1 MQKGQEGVSQMHSV
15 KSKRTPSRMR
25 IVVAWN
31 RVPGKRTGEELRS
44 REETEKLRARLV
56 LRNDPRFSNPACTNW
71 GSLDLGMADITEST
85 RES

>member
-1 MQKGQEGVSQMHSV
+1 MHSV

-31 RVPGKRTGEELRS
+31 RVPGKRRGEELRS
-44 REETEKLRARLV
+44 CEETEQLRAHLV
-56 LRNDPRFSNPACTNW
+56 LRNDPRFSILACTNR

-85 RES
+85 QES